1 MRAKSISKKREALAY
16 LSGFVAVAVPGTICL
31 LSTGAQVAGWK
42 LTALI
47 IAEFVSAAVMRAGV
61 LLLNA
66 RGRYDELI

>member
-42 LTALI
+42 LAVLV
-47 IAEFVSAAVMRAGV
+47 IAEFASAEVMRVGV
-61 LLLNA
+61 LQMNA